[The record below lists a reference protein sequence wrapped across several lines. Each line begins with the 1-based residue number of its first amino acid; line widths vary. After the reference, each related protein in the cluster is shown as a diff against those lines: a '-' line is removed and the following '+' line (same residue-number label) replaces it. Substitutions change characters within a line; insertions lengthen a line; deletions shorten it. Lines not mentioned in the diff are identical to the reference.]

1 MDKIKAMGKD
11 LLSIG
16 KSAVGA
22 AVDLSVGAPIAIG
35 AGLIGA
41 GMGSSSKNNGLVTLQ
56 ATTSGLA
63 GYKIADKA
71 YQGTKQFVTNRVD
84 DATHVVSDTF
94 QAALKASKKGS
105 DSSKK

>member
-1 MDKIKAMGKD
+1 MDASRKAMGQD

-22 AVDLSVGAPIAIG
+22 AVDLSIGAPIAIG
-35 AGLIGA
+35 AGLVAA
-41 GMGSSSKNNGLVTLQ
+41 GMGSSDKKNGTVTLQ
-56 ATTSGLA
+56 AATSGLV

-94 QAALKASKKGS
+94 QAALKATKK